1 MAETRSETRDTGSTR
16 EPSQKRSDV
25 EQRPRTERETGSSIA
40 RRQPS
45 GGLSTYRD
53 PFSMMR
59 RLMEDF
65 GFGGGLLAPAIG
77 LDRELW
83 TPQIEVFERDGK
95 LIVSTDLP
103 GLKKDD
109 VRVEVKDNV
118 LTIEGER
125 RDEHRDEQGRWSERT
140 YGRFYRSIALPE
152 GVNADSAS
160 ATFNNGVL
168 EITLDA
174 PQRNQQR
181 GRQIEVREQAQ
192 K

>member
-1 MAETRSETRDTGSTR
+1 MAETQIRETGSTR
-16 EPSQKRSDV
+16 DSSQKRSDI
-25 EQRPRTERETGSSIA
+25 EQRPRTERETGGSVA

-45 GGLSTYRD
+45 GGLSNYRD

-65 GFGGGLLAPAIG
+65 GFGSGLLAPSIG
-77 LDRELW
+77 GMDRDLW
-83 TPQIEVFERDGK
+83 TPQIEMFERDGK

-109 VRVEVKDNV
+109 VRVEVKDNI

-125 RDEHRDEQGRWSERT
+125 RDEHRDEQGRWTERT
-140 YGRFYRSIALPE
+140 YGRFYRSVALPE
-152 GVNADSAS
+152 GVNADTAS

>member
-25 EQRPRTERETGSSIA
+25 EQRPRTERETGSSVA

-77 LDRELW
+77 LDRDLW

-95 LIVSTDLP
+95 LI
-103 GLKKDD
+103 
-109 VRVEVKDNV
+109 
-118 LTIEGER
+118 
-125 RDEHRDEQGRWSERT
+125 
-140 YGRFYRSIALPE
+140 ALPE
-152 GVNADSAS
+152 GANADSAS